1 MTTEN
6 KSISEDI
13 VKAMKEKAID
23 NVNYK
28 EMKEESFRDRK
39 KQPLKTKNT
48 LEKTYDNPFD
58 ARAASDEE
66 DRKNLQEGRRTDM
79 SKNRDFGYIK
89 GNKYRD

>member
-28 EMKEESFRDRK
+28 EMKEEKGKR
-39 KQPLKTKNT
+39 LNKNT
-48 LEKTYDNPFD
+48 LEKVYDNPFD

-79 SKNRDFGYIK
+79 SRNRDFGYIK

>member
-28 EMKEESFRDRK
+28 EMKEGK
-39 KQPLKTKNT
+39 KLNKNT

-79 SKNRDFGYIK
+79 SRNRDFGYIK

>member
-28 EMKEESFRDRK
+28 EMKEGK
-39 KQPLKTKNT
+39 KLNKNT
-48 LEKTYDNPFD
+48 LEKVYDNPFD

-66 DRKNLQEGRRTDM
+66 DRKDLQEGRRTDM
-79 SKNRDFGYIK
+79 SRNRDFGYIK

>member
-28 EMKEESFRDRK
+28 EMKEGK
-39 KQPLKTKNT
+39 KLNKNT

-79 SKNRDFGYIK
+79 SRNRDFGYIK
-89 GNKYRD
+89 GKKYRD

>member
-13 VKAMKEKAID
+13 VKAMKKKAID

-28 EMKEESFRDRK
+28 EMKEES
-39 KQPLKTKNT
+39 LKTKNT

-58 ARAASDEE
+58 AREASDEE
-66 DRKNLQEGRRTDM
+66 DRKNVQEGRRTDM
-79 SKNRDFGYIK
+79 SRNRDFGYIN